1 MNKEEALKI
10 LRKMNDKFGKMSDDE
25 LFNHFMNTSET
36 FRKSI
41 GNLEQLNQNSQTKI
55 KVTAFKYLPFE
66 ENEKLHYYI
75 VQGKIQEI
83 NFILNMYKNEMSPAF
98 KSLLKKRKK
107 ALKKSLD
114 DRYEV
119 VVRNENGCGNT
130 ASKND

>member
-41 GNLEQLNQNSQTKI
+41 DNLEQLNENSQTKI
-55 KVTAFKYLPFE
+55 KVTAFKCLPFE
-66 ENEKLHYYI
+66 GNEKLHYYI

-83 NFILNMYKNEMSPAF
+83 NFVLNMYKNEMSPAF

-119 VVRNENGCGNT
+119 VN
-130 ASKND
+130 K

>member
-1 MNKEEALKI
+1 MIKEEALKI

-41 GNLEQLNQNSQTKI
+41 DGLEQLNGDLQTKI
-55 KVTAFKYLPFE
+55 KVTTLKNLPFE
-66 ENEKLHYYI
+66 GSEKIHYYI
-75 VQGKIQEI
+75 IQGKIQEI

-107 ALKKSLD
+107 ALKNTLN

-119 VVRNENGCGNT
+119 V
-130 ASKND
+130 KKDK